1 MKKSLLVAVLF
12 AFFGLNAAA
21 QSNTQTVYLKN
32 GSVVTGFVLEEVPGK
47 TIKMKTKDGN
57 IFVYNME
64 DVERITHEEKKSDD
78 QADQTGHKGLD
89 FGVDMGV
96 NIGTKG
102 GGTSPFV
109 GLTLGKRFTK
119 NFFWGIG
126 AGVDIPTGDTEVMLP
141 FTTDFRIYIPI
152 NGTKITPY
160 MHLSTGFVLNLAD
173 DVEYSVG
180 YGKWSKKQTIEMP
193 NYVPIQIMPSVM
205 IPLSGKV
212 DFNLGIGYTHYIA
225 VGGSEGSNGS
235 SGAVSIAA
243 KFGFHQGPTNRNR
256 RPKVPTRDRGFS
268 LTIEQQDV
276 TPWNLNA
283 DDKYSALGG
292 AVVLGYKWN
301 KNISFGLGYA
311 GSYFTNNAKGEVY
324 SVINSTGD
332 RSLYNDDWAEEIYG
346 AQHKI
351 FLRGEY
357 RLNDNK
363 FSPMASVDLGWR
375 IYKETSEYYFD
386 AYDKEG
392 NLGAGSAFFITPA
405 IGASLRTTNN
415 SYLTLKVGYE
425 IAPAFKEKVFNS
437 DTYRNS
443 YSGYWH
449 KENVLKKHSTSGLFL
464 SLGWTHTFKLGE
476 KLFK

>member
-1 MKKSLLVAVLF
+1 MKKSLLVAALF

-21 QSNTQTVYLKN
+21 QSNNQTVYLKN

-89 FGVDMGV
+89 FGVDLGV

-119 NFFWGIG
+119 NFYWGIG

-141 FTTDFRIYIPI
+141 FTTDFRVYIPI

-160 MHLSTGFVLNLAD
+160 MHMSTGFVLNLAD

-225 VGGSEGSNGS
+225 VGGSEGSSS

-243 KFGFHQGPTNRNR
+243 KFGFHQGPANRNR
-256 RPKVPTRDRGFS
+256 RPKVPTRDRGFN

-276 TPWNLNA
+276 TPWNFDA
-283 DDKYSALGG
+283 DNKYSALGG
-292 AVVLGYKWN
+292 AVVLGYKWD

-311 GSYFTNNAKGEVY
+311 GSYFTNNPDVEVY
-324 SVINSTGD
+324 SVVNSTGE
-332 RSLYNDDWAEEIYG
+332 RSLYSNDWGEEIYG

-363 FSPMASVDLGWR
+363 FSPLGAVDLGWR
-375 IYKETSEYYFD
+375 IYKETSAYYLSG
-386 AYDKEG
+386 YYEEG
-392 NLGAGSAFFITPA
+392 NLGASSAFFITPA

-415 SYLTLKVGYE
+415 SYLTFKVGYE
-425 IAPAFKEKVFNS
+425 IAPAFKEKTLNGGS
-437 DTYRNS
+437 D
-443 YSGYWH
+443 GYNRH
-449 KENVLKKHSTSGLFL
+449 REYVLKKHSTSGLFL